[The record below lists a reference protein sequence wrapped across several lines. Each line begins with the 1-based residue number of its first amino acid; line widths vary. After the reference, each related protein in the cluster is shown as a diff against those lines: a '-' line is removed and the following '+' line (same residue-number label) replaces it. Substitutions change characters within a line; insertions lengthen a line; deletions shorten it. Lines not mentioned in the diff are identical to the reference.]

1 MRTTRRS
8 AGAAPK
14 PCAICRRPPNNRPEV
29 PLADP
34 RITLRRQGLGL
45 AFLVIVLDQITKW
58 WVLTDL
64 MNPPRMIEV
73 LPFANLVL
81 VWNRGVSFGL
91 FNTASVYGPW
101 ILSALA
107 IGVSAVLAVWLFRGP
122 NRMVGWGIGL
132 ILGGALGNVID
143 RLVHGA
149 VVDFVDLHVAGAH
162 WPAFNVADS
171 AITIGAGLLILDSL
185 FHRDKSS

>member
-1 MRTTRRS
+1 MT
-8 AGAAPK
+8 APH
-14 PCAICRRPPNNRPEV
+14 
-29 PLADP
+29 
-34 RITLRRQGLGL
+34 ITLRRQGLGL
-45 AFLVIVLDQITKW
+45 AFLVLVLDQISKW

-64 MNPPRMIEV
+64 MNPPRVIEV

-91 FNTASVYGPW
+91 FNTASDYGPW

-107 IGVSAVLAVWLFRGP
+107 LAVSAVLAVWLFRGP
-122 NRMVGWGIGL
+122 ERMVGWGIGL

-149 VVDFVDLHVAGAH
+149 VVDFVDLHAGGAH

-171 AITIGAGLLILDSL
+171 AITVGAALLILDSV
-185 FHRDKSS
+185 FHRDESS

>member
-1 MRTTRRS
+1 MT
-8 AGAAPK
+8 APH
-14 PCAICRRPPNNRPEV
+14 
-29 PLADP
+29 
-34 RITLRRQGLGL
+34 ITLRRQGLGL
-45 AFLVIVLDQITKW
+45 AFLVLVLDQISKW

-64 MNPPRMIEV
+64 MNPPRVIEV

-91 FNTASVYGPW
+91 FNTASDYGPW

-107 IGVSAVLAVWLFRGP
+107 LAVSAVLAVWLFRGP
-122 NRMVGWGIGL
+122 ERMVGWGIGL

-149 VVDFVDLHVAGAH
+149 VVDFVDLHAGGAH

-171 AITIGAGLLILDSL
+171 AITVGAALLILDSL
-185 FHRDKSS
+185 FHRDESS

>member
-1 MRTTRRS
+1 
-8 AGAAPK
+8 
-14 PCAICRRPPNNRPEV
+14 
-29 PLADP
+29 LAEP
-34 RITLRRQGLGL
+34 HITLRRQGLGL
-45 AFLVIVLDQITKW
+45 AFLVIVLDQISKW
-58 WVLTDL
+58 WVLTDI
-64 MNPPRMIEV
+64 MNPPRVIEV
-73 LPFANLVL
+73 TPFANLVL

-91 FNTASVYGPW
+91 FNTRSDYGPW
-101 ILSALA
+101 ILAA
-107 IGVSAVLAVWLFRGP
+107 VAVGVSAILAVWLFRGP
-122 NRMVGWGIGL
+122 ERIVGWGIGL

-171 AITIGAGLLILDSL
+171 AITVGAVLLILDSL

>member
-1 MRTTRRS
+1 M
-8 AGAAPK
+8 AEPH
-14 PCAICRRPPNNRPEV
+14 
-29 PLADP
+29 
-34 RITLRRQGLGL
+34 ITLRRQGLGL
-45 AFLVIVLDQITKW
+45 AFLVLVLDQITKW

-64 MNPPRMIEV
+64 MNPPRVIEV

-91 FNTASVYGPW
+91 FNTASDYGPW

-107 IGVSAVLAVWLFRGP
+107 LAVSAVLAVWLFRGP
-122 NRMVGWGIGL
+122 ERMVGWGIGL

-149 VVDFVDLHVAGAH
+149 VVDFVDLHLGGAH

-171 AITIGAGLLILDSL
+171 AITVGATLLILDSL

>member
-1 MRTTRRS
+1 M
-8 AGAAPK
+8 AEPH
-14 PCAICRRPPNNRPEV
+14 
-29 PLADP
+29 
-34 RITLRRQGLGL
+34 ITLRRQGLGL
-45 AFLVIVLDQITKW
+45 AFLVLVLDQITKW

-64 MNPPRMIEV
+64 MNPPRVIEV
-73 LPFANLVL
+73 LPFANLIL

-91 FNTASVYGPW
+91 FNTQSDYGPW
-101 ILSALA
+101 ILAALA
-107 IGVSAVLAVWLFRGP
+107 LAVSAVLAIWLFRGP
-122 NRMVGWGIGL
+122 ERMVGWGIGL

-149 VVDFVDLHVAGAH
+149 VVDFVDLHLGGAH

-171 AITIGAGLLILDSL
+171 AITVGAALLILDSL

>member
-1 MRTTRRS
+1 M
-8 AGAAPK
+8 AEPH
-14 PCAICRRPPNNRPEV
+14 
-29 PLADP
+29 
-34 RITLRRQGLGL
+34 ITLRRQGLGL
-45 AFLVIVLDQITKW
+45 AFLVLVLDQISKW

-64 MNPPRMIEV
+64 MNPPRVIEV

-91 FNTASVYGPW
+91 FNTASDYGPW

-107 IGVSAVLAVWLFRGP
+107 LAVSAVLAVWLFRGP
-122 NRMVGWGIGL
+122 ERMVGWGIGL

-149 VVDFVDLHVAGAH
+149 VVDFVDLHAGGAH

-171 AITIGAGLLILDSL
+171 AITVGAVLLILDSL